1 MQVGEEV
8 YAKRT
13 YRRNEEVERKH
24 KWFKGKIIIKT
35 QNFYVVEFEDIK
47 IRECY
52 REEELKS
59 ANKNN
64 KSKKECI
71 N

>member
-8 YAKRT
+8 YARRT
-13 YRRNEEVERKH
+13 YRRNEVVERKH

-35 QNFYVVEFEDIK
+35 PNFYVVEFEDIK

-52 REEELKS
+52 RESELKLADKS
-59 ANKNN
+59 N
-64 KSKKECI
+64 KSR
-71 N
+71 